1 MELKMKHLA
10 AVALVGDGLLAL
22 LTPERDAL
30 AWRMGPE
37 PFRSLM
43 GFMAKRP
50 GLTRFVGAAQI
61 AVGVWWVFH
70 EEPPRRRFASL

>member
-1 MELKMKHLA
+1 MALKFKHITAL
-10 AVALVGDGLLAL
+10 VLVGDGILAL
-22 LTPERDAL
+22 VSPERDAL

-50 GLTRFVGAAQI
+50 SLTRWVGATQI
-61 AVGVWWVFH
+61 AAGIWLAVR
-70 EEPPRRRFASL
+70 EEPRPQRRFA